1 MPVDP
6 ECLLSRRRMFL
17 LAGAGVAACLPLD
30 ATTADFWNKKA
41 PADWTSE
48 EIDRLITKSPWAK
61 PIKAQYASGSA
72 NSRDG
77 SGYPNGGGY
86 PGGGTGGGGYPGGM
100 GRPRGGGIGVGI
112 PGIGGIGLP
121 GGTGG
126 EHGNGGGSPRGGAV
140 SPYEGT
146 VRWDSARP
154 ILDALKSPLPE
165 AFEGRYVISV
175 SGIPLMGG
183 RSVSAGED
191 DDSTVAR
198 RQEQDDLDRL
208 KGLSSLQPKGKDV
221 VQAGVVARQI
231 GTGSSFL
238 FGFSREMLQLD
249 SRDTEI
255 LFTTQLGRLVVKAHF
270 LPKEMR
276 YHGELAT

>member
-1 MPVDP
+1 
-6 ECLLSRRRMFL
+6 
-17 LAGAGVAACLPLD
+17 
-30 ATTADFWNKKA
+30 
-41 PADWTSE
+41 
-48 EIDRLITKSPWAK
+48 
-61 PIKAQYASGSA
+61 
-72 NSRDG
+72 
-77 SGYPNGGGY
+77 
-86 PGGGTGGGGYPGGM
+86 
-100 GRPRGGGIGVGI
+100 
-112 PGIGGIGLP
+112 
-121 GGTGG
+121 
-126 EHGNGGGSPRGGAV
+126 
-140 SPYEGT
+140 
-146 VRWDSARP
+146 
-154 ILDALKSPLPE
+154 
-165 AFEGRYVISV
+165 
-175 SGIPLMGG
+175 MGG